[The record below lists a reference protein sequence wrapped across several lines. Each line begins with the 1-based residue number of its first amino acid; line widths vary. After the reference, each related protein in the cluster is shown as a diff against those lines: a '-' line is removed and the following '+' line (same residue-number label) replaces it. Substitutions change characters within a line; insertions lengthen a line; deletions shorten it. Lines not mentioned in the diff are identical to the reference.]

1 MTRSPLFVR
10 CGDTLAAAL
19 ATIAGRKISE
29 LPVLDEDG
37 RPAGMID
44 ITDLVASMPL
54 IAERPSVP
62 VEAALAP
69 AREQLRIFPD
79 SQLRETT
86 EPTA

>member
-1 MTRSPLFVR
+1 
-10 CGDTLAAAL
+10 
-19 ATIAGRKISE
+19 
-29 LPVLDEDG
+29 
-37 RPAGMID
+37 MID

-54 IAERPSVP
+54 IAERPSSAP